1 MQVLLI
7 LATVLMLVGNVAWGW
22 GIPVLLALLP
32 ILLPLGIF
40 LIGAL
45 VTIIAA
51 FVVASND

>member
-1 MQVLLI
+1 MQALLL

-32 ILLPLGIF
+32 ILLPLGIS

-45 VTIIAA
+45 VTLIAA
-51 FVVASND
+51 CVVASKC